1 MNPIPTATVPAMTSI
16 EELTPLTLQV
26 GHVSRI
32 ARDITL
38 FELVS
43 MERSTLPPFQPGDHL
58 FVRTPNGLMR
68 QYSLCNSP
76 SDKNRWMIAVKRD
89 TGGRGGSISMTD
101 ELKPGDLVNVSAPRN
116 AFPLIKAAS
125 RYLFIAGGI
134 GITPIRSMILHL
146 AEAGVSNYKLYYCTR
161 SREDTAFADDF
172 GAPEFQGKAVLHH
185 DGGDP
190 DRQLDLW
197 PVLENPGR
205 THLYCCG
212 PGPLMRAVRDMTGHW
227 PASSVHFEDFGSA
240 RLKPRSDDHPFTVLL
255 ARSGRR
261 LEVPAGESLLQALH
275 SAGIAV
281 ASSCESGT
289 CGSCRVGLVSGEA
302 DHRDFVLSEQERQ
315 SAIMPCV
322 SRSLAPG
329 SELVL
334 DL

>member
-1 MNPIPTATVPAMTSI
+1 MLTVTVPSMTSI

-26 GHVSRI
+26 EHVSKI
-32 ARDITL
+32 ARDISL

-43 MERSTLPPFQPGDHL
+43 PEGAILPPFQAGDHL
-58 FVRTPNGLMR
+58 FVRTPSGLMR
-68 QYSLCNSP
+68 QYSICSCP
-76 SDKNRWMIAVKRD
+76 SDAGRWVIAVKRD
-89 TGGRGGSISMTD
+89 AGGRGGSISMVD
-101 ELKPGDLVNVSAPRN
+101 ELKPGDMVNVSEPRN
-116 AFPLIKAAS
+116 AFPLIEAAS

-146 AEAGVSNYKLYYCTR
+146 AEMGVSNYKLYYCTR
-161 SREDTAFADDF
+161 SQEDTAFGGDF
-172 GAPEFQGKAVLHH
+172 NTPEFKGKVVLHH

-212 PGPLMRAVRDMTGHW
+212 PGPLMQAVRDMTGHW
-227 PASSVHFEDFGSA
+227 PASSVHFEDFGSG
-240 RLKPRSDDHPFTVLL
+240 RLETRSDDHPFTVLL

-261 LEVPAGESLLQALH
+261 LQVPAGESLLGTLH
-275 SAGIAV
+275 RAGVTI

-289 CGSCRVGLVSGEA
+289 CGSCRVGLISGDV
-302 DHRDFVLSEQERQ
+302 DHRDFVLTEQEHH
-315 SAIMPCV
+315 SFIMPCV
-322 SRSLAPG
+322 SRSLKPD
-329 SELVL
+329 SKLVL